1 MILGAIEAAKE
12 ADRAGEI
19 QFVGFDAV
27 EDAITALEAGDLL
40 ATVAQQPA
48 EMGRLGVEAAVS
60 YLNGEEVDD
69 FIPVDLAL
77 ITK

>member
-1 MILGAIEAAKE
+1 VA
-12 ADRAGEI
+12 
-19 QFVGFDAV
+19 AV
-27 EDAITALEAGDLL
+27 ESGELS

-48 EMGRLGVEAAVS
+48 EMGRVGVETALK
-60 YLNGEEVDD
+60 YLQGETIAE